1 MLLKFLKDL
10 LLPKVA
16 IVKDNTVTYKTDFSN
31 LLLLA
36 NILAIFI
43 ILKQF
48 RRIQLLEQLCE
59 KKL

>member
-1 MLLKFLKDL
+1 MLKFLKDL

-16 IVKDNTVTYKTDFSN
+16 IAKDNTVTYRTDFSN

-43 ILKQF
+43 IVKQF
-48 RRIQLLEQLCE
+48 RRIQLLEQLCD
-59 KKL
+59 KKV